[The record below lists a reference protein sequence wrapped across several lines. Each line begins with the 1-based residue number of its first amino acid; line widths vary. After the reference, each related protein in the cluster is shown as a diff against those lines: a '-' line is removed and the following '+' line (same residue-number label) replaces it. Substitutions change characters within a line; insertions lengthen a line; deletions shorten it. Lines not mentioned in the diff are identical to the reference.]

1 MKAFLLAGGRGER
14 LRPLTLS
21 MPKCL
26 VPVNGA
32 PLLGLWLD
40 LLEREGVRDVL
51 LNVSHHVTQVQAFLA
66 ARRSGPRVELVAEPE
81 PRGNAG
87 TVAAHAG
94 FVGDEES
101 FWIFYADNL
110 TNLSLRP
117 MIDAHARHRGLLTLG
132 LFRAP
137 DPKAAGIVD
146 VEADG
151 RIVGFEEKP
160 AHPRSTLANAG
171 IYLARRELVD
181 ALPTTTGILDFGHDV
196 FPRLLG
202 RMYGHVIDAFLMD
215 IGTPR
220 ALATAA
226 EAWARLA
233 SSTHGES
240 AHVPL
245 TTPQVESG
253 P

>member
-21 MPKCL
+21 IPKCL

-32 PLLGLWLD
+32 PLLGIWLD
-40 LLEREGVRDVL
+40 LLQREGVDDVL
-51 LNVSHHVTQVQAFLA
+51 LNVSHHVAQVQAFLA
-66 ARRSGPRVELVAEPE
+66 ARRSGPRVELVVESE

-110 TNLSLRP
+110 TNLPLRP
-117 MIDAHARHRGLLTLG
+117 MLEAHARHRGLLTLG

-137 DPKAAGIVD
+137 DPRAAGIVD

-160 AHPRSTLANAG
+160 AHPRSNLANTG
-171 IYLARRELVD
+171 IYLARRDLFG
-181 ALPTTTGILDFGHDV
+181 ALPTATGILDFGHDV

-202 RMYGHVIDAFLMD
+202 RMHGHVIDAFLMD
-215 IGTPR
+215 VGTPT

-226 EAWARLA
+226 DAWSRLA
-233 SSTHGES
+233 SS
-240 AHVPL
+240 AHV
-245 TTPQVESG
+245 E
-253 P
+253 